1 MTLKFRCTIVA
12 LYRCNCTVVPLQ
24 VGVLKG
30 VAKEYFKFQI
40 TIDLLQAR
48 GVDEGAD
55 HEVSVGEVQGGVGG
69 AAGPGSG

>member
-1 MTLKFRCTIVA
+1 MHCRTA
-12 LYRCNCTVVPLQ
+12 VPLQ

-55 HEVSVGEVQGGVGG
+55 HEVWGGCVDKGGEGIRGVGG
-69 AAGPGSG
+69 R